1 MNAPPRAELPDH
13 PFYLSA
19 ELRRRDSGAYVG
31 DTHIELALYTLDEHY
46 FDGGDGDGVD
56 KSRPPV
62 AQTAGWSAAR
72 GGRSPSIG
80 RPRVTPPHGGY
91 VSSHGRTWCEDAPPS
106 ELPQTPRLQR
116 CTLKSSSTGPRS
128 ARGGVGKCAFTL
140 PSTGR
145 YVAAACEVNESGERV
160 TCTGLVLGKTAAEW
174 AAAPLGSYANTAFG
188 AEMGAEDRRYARSGR
203 RALP

>member
-1 MNAPPRAELPDH
+1 ME
-13 PFYLSA
+13 
-19 ELRRRDSGAYVG
+19 
-31 DTHIELALYTLDEHY
+31 
-46 FDGGDGDGVD
+46 
-56 KSRPPV
+56 KSRPPI

-72 GGRSPSIG
+72 GGRGPSLD

-91 VSSHGRTWCEDAPPS
+91 VSSHGRSWCEDAPPS

-116 CTLKSSSTGPRS
+116 CTLKSSWTGPRS

-160 TCTGLVLGKTAAEW
+160 TCTGLVLGKTAGEW
-174 AAAPLGSYANTAFG
+174 AAAPLGSYASTAFG
-188 AEMGAEDRRYARSGR
+188 AEMGAEDHRYAAGVEHCLNYLTLFHYHYLSFSMIGTWKPSRCTQ
-203 RALP
+203 RASSTAVII